1 MDLKQGKRE
10 CEMKYRIK
18 NKEEENI
25 FIEKIEKL
33 GFQFKCENLESDYTP
48 DVPNFL
54 CRENGLMLRFRV
66 FEGNTNDVLITLK
79 IKGVGR
85 KFQDNYEIETSF
97 NEFDIEK
104 FNEIND
110 KLFEA
115 TKCKVPLEIRNFNN
129 INSIRKYLS
138 NNSFSEHRMFTQKKR
153 REYMDNQGKKITLDE
168 FPKDIGKFLEI
179 ETVTPE
185 ELFETIEKIGLS
197 EDNLEKRNY
206 GEIIKEKQKELPE
219 SQRRTCIFDD

>member
-1 MDLKQGKRE
+1 MEQKQGKRE
-10 CEMKYRIK
+10 CEMKYRIN
-18 NKEEENI
+18 NKEEEKF
-25 FIEKIEKL
+25 FIEKIEKI
-33 GFQFKCENLESDYTP
+33 GFKFKCENLESDYSP

-66 FEGNTNDVLITLK
+66 LEGNTNDVLITLK
-79 IKGVGR
+79 IKGVGE

-97 NEFDIEK
+97 KKFDIEK
-104 FNEIND
+104 FNDIND
-110 KLFEA
+110 ILFEA
-115 TKCKVPLEIRNFNN
+115 TKCKIPIEIRNFNN

-153 REYMDNQGKKITLDE
+153 REYIDKEGKKITLDE

-185 ELFETIEKIGLS
+185 ELFEIIKIIGLS
-197 EDNLEKRNY
+197 EQNLEKRNY
-206 GEIIKEKQKELPE
+206 GEIIKEKQRDLPE
-219 SQRRTCIFDD
+219 NERRTCIFDI